1 MRHQKTH
8 RKLGV
13 WSSYRKM
20 MLRNLATNLV
30 LSGKIETTEAR
41 SKELRRKVDKI
52 FVIAKN
58 EDLSSIR
65 RVYSF
70 FTTKQAAKRCLEDAK
85 TKFDQKKTGGF
96 TRQFKLG
103 PRRGDGAP
111 LVLVKLDYA

>member
-1 MRHQKTH
+1 MRHQRTH

-41 SKELRRKVDKI
+41 SKELRRMVDKI
-52 FVIAKN
+52 FVVAKN
-58 EDLSSIR
+58 KDLVSQR
-65 RVYSF
+65 KVYSF
-70 FTTKQAAKRCLEDAK
+70 FTTKQAARRCMEDAK
-85 TKFDQKKTGGF
+85 NKFDENKNGGF
-96 TRQFKLG
+96 TRQFKVG
-103 PRRGDGAP
+103 IRRGDGAP